1 MSADPVTGPGPG
13 GDAGTGTGPGADPG
27 PGRNA
32 DLGAELYIRRRI
44 VDVAARSLCV
54 VMFVLAIVPLLSLLT
69 YVLRQGVGGLS
80 WSFFTELPKP
90 VGEVGGGMANALAG
104 SAILVGLAC
113 AIGMPVG
120 VLAGV
125 YLAEFGKNRFG
136 NAVRFCADV
145 LSGVPSIA
153 VGVFVYSM
161 IVLTMRRFSALAG
174 GVALGILMLPTVTRT
189 TEELVR
195 LVPDTLREAAL
206 ALGVPKWRAI
216 LRVVLRTALP
226 GIATGLMLAVAR
238 AAGETA
244 PLLFTAFNNRFWSAS
259 LDKPMASLPVQ
270 IYTYAVSPYDDWH
283 RQAWAAALVLV
294 AAVLVLNVAARLVV
308 YGRTAR

>member
-1 MSADPVTGPGPG
+1 MSEPY
-13 GDAGTGTGPGADPG
+13 
-27 PGRNA
+27 
-32 DLGAELYIRRRI
+32 LRRRI
-44 VDVAARSLCV
+44 VDHAARGLCV
-54 VMFVLAIVPLLSLLT
+54 VATVLAIVPLLSLLA
-69 YVLRQGVGGLS
+69 YVVKQGVGGLS

-90 VGEVGGGMANALAG
+90 VGETGGGMANALAG

-120 VLAGV
+120 ILAGI

-136 NAVRFCADV
+136 DAVRFCADV

-153 VGVFVYSM
+153 IGVFVYTLV
-161 IVLTMRRFSALAG
+161 VLSMRRFSALAG
-174 GVALGILMLPTVTRT
+174 GLALGILMLPTVTRT

-195 LVPDTLREAAL
+195 LVPDTLREGAL
-206 ALGVPKWRAI
+206 ALGVPKWRATVS
-216 LRVVLRTALP
+216 VVLRTALP

-270 IYTYAVSPYDDWH
+270 IFTYAVSPYDDWH

-294 AAVLVLNVAARLVV
+294 SAVLVLNVAARLVV